1 MNFFESLFLTFT
13 HAFYWLVSNAL
24 MMVEIFQFLFRKL
37 AGLDTYYLNGE
48 EIEKSGD
55 LVLQIIKKTFFSGE
69 NNEYSVIAVTFWSIV
84 IIASILLFVTTIA
97 AIIKIEYSPAKTNP
111 GEPKSKGTS
120 KGKIVGNF
128 LKAIISFVIVPI
140 ACYFG
145 LFLGNSVLFAID
157 SATNTTTTSLISVDA
172 NIYNKIE
179 SQNDTYIFNI
189 FFGQIA
195 PANTTPIAGLAN
207 RVALYSANRVRN
219 DKNFYES
226 VVLYE
231 ESAEGFT
238 TNFGIFN
245 VPDNQDEAANL
256 IDTLFAMNAKLKTPQ
271 TLDSSKAPTS
281 SFIWS
286 TPTTQIEY
294 FNRYDIG
301 LVNYY
306 YDLKSYNWIVA
317 IFFVWILAKTM
328 ITFTFGLITRIFSML
343 ALLMIGPL
351 VMAMMPLDGGS
362 GLSSW
367 GKSFVEKAISAYT
380 AIFSM
385 NILFMIIP
393 IFQTFQMFGP
403 GFEGWGFVDLVIQMV
418 LIGAGLL
425 AVSKVDE
432 IVARSLHSG
441 SLYKEGGDL
450 SKQVNDTFVQP
461 IAKGIKTTADFAV
474 GAGMAVATG
483 GASLVGSGGSM
494 ATRLGGMV
502 GSKFSHNG
510 NKGNN
515 ANTGNIKN
523 KTDVK
528 QKENTL
534 SRRDR
539 RDIAKVTRSN
549 DQMQLD
555 ALNSV
560 EKDIGKE
567 YDKNYKAQTNNAYQS
582 YVSHGG
588 EMSAKDFASSTSVGT
603 YVDANSQWNSLGA
616 TGQSSYKDKDDFFKK
631 YFDKNNKD
639 GKVDFDSWKKSGQE
653 KMQKDK
659 GLSGGN
665 AITESDIQKFMGD
678 KNAYI
683 SKRRNE
689 IYQQVQQ
696 KVANSDDEIAK
707 KAIKNL
713 EKETQKKIDAG
724 LRLVKRKKEKE
735 VENFKKIVSE

>member
-1 MNFFESLFLTFT
+1 MGFLDSLFLVIPQ
-13 HAFYWLVSNAL
+13 AFYWLVSNAL

-48 EIEKSGD
+48 KIEKSGD
-55 LVLQIIKKTFFSGE
+55 LVLQIIQKTFFSGE

-84 IIASILLFVTTIA
+84 ILASILLFVTTIA

-128 LKAIISFVIVPI
+128 LKAIISFVVVPI

-145 LFLGNSVLFAID
+145 LFLGNAVLFAID
-157 SATNTTTTSLISVDA
+157 SATNVTTTNLISVDSG
-172 NIYNKIE
+172 IYNKIE
-179 SQNDTYIFNI
+179 SENDTYIFNI
-189 FFGQIA
+189 FFGEII
-195 PANTTPIAGLAN
+195 PANTTPLAGLAN
-207 RVALYSANRVRN
+207 RVALYSANRARN
-219 DKNFYES
+219 DKNYYET
-226 VVLYE
+226 VILYE
-231 ESAEGFT
+231 ESADGTT
-238 TNFGIFN
+238 TNFEIFN
-245 VPDNQDEAANL
+245 IPDNQDDAADL
-256 IDTLFAMNAKLKTPQ
+256 IDTMFLMNAKLKTPE
-271 TLDSSKAPTS
+271 TLDVSKAPTS
-281 SFIWS
+281 SFAWG
-286 TPTTQIEY
+286 TPTSQIEY
-294 FNRYDIG
+294 FDRYNIG

-306 YDLKSYNWIVA
+306 YDLWKYNFIVA
-317 IFFVWILAKTM
+317 IFFVWVLAKTM
-328 ITFTFGLITRIFSML
+328 ITFTFGLITRIFSLL
-343 ALLMIGPL
+343 ALLMVGPL
-351 VMAMMPLDGGS
+351 VMSMMPIDGGS

-367 GKSFVEKAISAYT
+367 SKSFVEKAISAYT
-380 AIFSM
+380 AVFSM

-393 IFQTFQMFGP
+393 IFQTFGMFGDSYYG
-403 GFEGWGFVDLVIQMV
+403 GFPDLIVQMI

-425 AVSKVDE
+425 AVAKVDE
-432 IVARSLHSG
+432 IVAKSLHSG
-441 SLYKEGGDL
+441 SIYKDGGDL
-450 SKQVNDTFVQP
+450 SKQVHDTYWKP
-461 IAKGIKTTADFAV
+461 IKNAGKSVADFAI
-474 GAGMAVATG
+474 GAGMAAATG

-494 ATRLGGMV
+494 ASRLGGMV
-502 GSKFSHNG
+502 GSKFSHKG
-510 NKGNN
+510 DKGNN
-515 ANTGNIKN
+515 GNTGNN
-523 KTDVK
+523 ENRTDVK
-528 QKENTL
+528 QKEDTL

-539 RDIAKVTRSN
+539 RDIATVTRSN
-549 DQMQLD
+549 DQMEID

-603 YVDANSQWNSLGA
+603 YIDANSQWNSLGA
-616 TGQSSYKDKDDFFKK
+616 TGQSSYKDKDDFFKE

-665 AITESDIQKFMGD
+665 AITESDIQKSMGD

-696 KVANSDDEIAK
+696 KVANSDDEIAQ